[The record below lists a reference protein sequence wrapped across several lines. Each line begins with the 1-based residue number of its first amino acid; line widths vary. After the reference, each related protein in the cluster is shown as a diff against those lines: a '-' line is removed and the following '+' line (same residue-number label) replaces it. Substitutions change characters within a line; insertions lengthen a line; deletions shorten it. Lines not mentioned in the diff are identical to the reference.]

1 MAGNGF
7 FWHLFFHHHHLFF
20 DPKISK
26 TLSHTYIYIL
36 YIYTYALL
44 VVCTSQSLR
53 IGFANRKRI
62 STTRSSISIMSVAK
76 NIVVLPG
83 DHVGQEITEEAIK
96 VLNAISEARPTVKFN
111 FQHHLIGGA
120 AIDATGVPLP
130 KEALIASKKADAILL
145 GAVGGPKWGT
155 GSVRP
160 EQGLLEIRKE
170 LQLYANL
177 RPCNFASDSLVDL
190 SPLKAEHAKGTD
202 FVVVRELVGGI
213 YFGERKEDDGDGVA
227 WDSEKYSVPEVQRI
241 TRMAAFLAL
250 QHNPPLPI
258 WSLDK
263 ANVLASS
270 RLWRRTVEE
279 TIKNEFPTLSVKHQL
294 IDSAAMILI
303 KNPTQLNGIIIT
315 SNMFGDI
322 ISDEASVIPGSL
334 GLLPSASLASLPDTN
349 TAFGLYEP
357 CHGSAPDLP
366 KGKVNPIATI
376 LSAAMMLRLSLDM
389 AEEANVVEEAVKKVL
404 DSGVRT
410 GDLGGSNS
418 TSDVGSAV
426 AEAVKKIL
434 K

>member
-1 MAGNGF
+1 
-7 FWHLFFHHHHLFF
+7 
-20 DPKISK
+20 
-26 TLSHTYIYIL
+26 
-36 YIYTYALL
+36 
-44 VVCTSQSLR
+44 
-53 IGFANRKRI
+53 
-62 STTRSSISIMSVAK
+62 MSK

-83 DHVGQEITEEAIK
+83 DHVGQEIAQEAIK
-96 VLNAISEARPTVKFN
+96 VLEAISEVSPKAKFN
-111 FQHHLIGGA
+111 FQHHLIGGS
-120 AIDATGVPLP
+120 AIDATGSPLP
-130 KEALIASKKADAILL
+130 DEALAAAKKADAVLL

-155 GSVRP
+155 GAVRP
-160 EQGLLEIRKE
+160 EQGLLKIRKE

-177 RPCNFASDSLVDL
+177 RPCNFASESLLEL
-190 SPLKAEHAKGTD
+190 SPLKSQHARGTD
-202 FVVVRELVGGI
+202 FIVVRELVGGI

-227 WDSEKYSVPEVQRI
+227 WDSERYTKPEVQRI

-270 RLWRRTVEE
+270 RLWRKTVEE
-279 TIKNEFPTLSVKHQL
+279 TIKDEFPQLAVNHQL

-349 TAFGLYEP
+349 EAFGLYEP

-366 KGKVNPIATI
+366 KGKVNPVAMI
-376 LSAAMMLRLSLDM
+376 LSAAMMLKLSLNM
-389 AEEANVVEEAVKKVL
+389 AKEGEALEKAVKQVL
-404 DSGVRT
+404 DLGVRT

-418 TSDVGSAV
+418 TSEVGDAI
-426 AEAVKKIL
+426 AKAVKQIL
-434 K
+434 A

>member
-1 MAGNGF
+1 
-7 FWHLFFHHHHLFF
+7 
-20 DPKISK
+20 
-26 TLSHTYIYIL
+26 
-36 YIYTYALL
+36 
-44 VVCTSQSLR
+44 
-53 IGFANRKRI
+53 
-62 STTRSSISIMSVAK
+62 MSK

-96 VLNAISEARPTVKFN
+96 VLKAISEVRPNAKFN

-130 KEALIASKKADAILL
+130 DEALEASKKADAVLL

-155 GSVRP
+155 GAVRP
-160 EQGLLEIRKE
+160 EQGLLKIRKE

-177 RPCNFASDSLVDL
+177 RPCNFASDSLLDL
-190 SPLKAEHAKGTD
+190 SPLKAQYAKGTD

-213 YFGERKEDDGDGVA
+213 YFGERKEDEGDGVA

-250 QHNPPLPI
+250 QHEPPLPI

-270 RLWRRTVEE
+270 RLWRKTVEQ
-279 TIKNEFPTLSVKHQL
+279 TIKDEFPTLRVNHQL
-294 IDSAAMILI
+294 IDSAAMILV

-376 LSAAMMLRLSLDM
+376 LSAAMMLKLSLNM
-389 AEEANVVEEAVKKVL
+389 VEEGIAIEKAVKKVL
-404 DSGVRT
+404 DDGIRT
-410 GDLGGSNS
+410 ADLGGSNS
-418 TSDVGSAV
+418 TTEVGDAV
-426 AEAVKKIL
+426 AKAVKEIL
-434 K
+434 A